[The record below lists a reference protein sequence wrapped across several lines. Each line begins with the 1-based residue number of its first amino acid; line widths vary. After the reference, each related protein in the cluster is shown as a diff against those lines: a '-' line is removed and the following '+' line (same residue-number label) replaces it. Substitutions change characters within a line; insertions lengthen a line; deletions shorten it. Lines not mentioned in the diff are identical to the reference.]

1 MNNPLY
7 LGHALNAGYQA
18 LYEQAIAELSQYGRA
33 QDRYYC
39 RRLDRYVSE
48 QEVQKVASL
57 ERTLDALER
66 GTDKQHILELMNTN
80 LPDFIDR
87 ATHARYVGEIVH
99 VVDSADRTSSMGAYP
114 EDSKPYYP
122 RGTY

>member
-1 MNNPLY
+1 MELY
-7 LGHALNAGYQA
+7 LGHALNSEFQSI
-18 LYEQAIAELSQYGRA
+18 YEQAVTELSQYGREE
-33 QDRYYC
+33 DRFYC

-66 GTDKQHILELMNTN
+66 GTDKQNILELLNTN
-80 LPDFIDR
+80 LPDFVDR
-87 ATHARYVGEIVH
+87 STHARYVAQ
-99 VVDSADRTSSMGAYP
+99 VVRTTVGRASSMGAYP

-122 RGTY
+122 RG

>member
-1 MNNPLY
+1 MSNVY
-7 LGHALNAGYQA
+7 LGRALNPDYQA
-18 LYEQAIAELSQYGRA
+18 LYEQAVTELSQYGRES
-33 QDRYYC
+33 DRYYC

-66 GTDKQHILELMNTN
+66 GTHKEHILELMNTN

-87 ATHARYVGEIVH
+87 AMHARYVTEIVH
-99 VVDSADRTSSMGAYP
+99 VVERPPS
-114 EDSKPYYP
+114 
-122 RGTY
+122 